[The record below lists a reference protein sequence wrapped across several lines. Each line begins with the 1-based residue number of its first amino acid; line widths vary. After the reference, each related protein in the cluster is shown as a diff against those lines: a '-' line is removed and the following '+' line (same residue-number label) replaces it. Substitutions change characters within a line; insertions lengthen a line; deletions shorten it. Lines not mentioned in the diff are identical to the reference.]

1 MTEMTK
7 ADKLAKLRERRADA
21 AEALKNLDRRIA
33 KLEREIREDAEREA
47 LALIRERG
55 LTAAQ
60 LAQLLA
66 KVPAAG
72 GSE

>member
-1 MTEMTK
+1 MTEQAKTE
-7 ADKLAKLRERRADA
+7 KLAKLRERRADM
-21 AEALKNLDRRIA
+21 AEALRNLDRRIA

-60 LAQLLA
+60 LAALLA
-66 KVPAAG
+66 KVGHDAG
-72 GSE
+72 KE

>member
-1 MTEMTK
+1 MSKPTTKTE
-7 ADKLAKLRERRADA
+7 KLAALRERREAA
-21 AEALKNLDRRIA
+21 AESLKNLDRRIA

-60 LAQLLA
+60 LAALLA
-66 KVPAAG
+66 QKGAG
-72 GSE
+72 GEA

>member
-1 MTEMTK
+1 MTDATK
-7 ADKLAKLRERRADA
+7 TDKLAKLRERRADM
-21 AEALKNLDRRIA
+21 AEALKNVDRRIA

-60 LAQLLA
+60 LAALLA
-66 KVPAAG
+66 GVPAG
-72 GSE
+72 EKE

>member
-1 MTEMTK
+1 MTEQTK
-7 ADKLAKLRERRADA
+7 TEKLEKLRARRVDM
-21 AEALKNLDRRIA
+21 AEALRNLDRRIA

-60 LAQLLA
+60 LAALLA
-66 KVPAAG
+66 GVPAG
-72 GSE
+72 EKE